1 MSLNSLG
8 VSQLDVKAGAGAGY
22 SWGSMEYSGLGS
34 PANYD
39 VIFGT
44 ATLGAGGTIAFPIT
58 GAVNSAAQAN
68 ACVFEVWLAVG
79 PAVPA
84 AGAATVGAKFS
95 GIAVF
100 AAGPP
105 AVTTVTINALDD
117 TGAAIAAAR
126 NPLGFRIYVPRVGYF

>member
-1 MSLNSLG
+1 
-8 VSQLDVKAGAGAGY
+8 
-22 SWGSMEYSGLGS
+22 MEYSGLGS

-44 ATLGAGGTIAFPIT
+44 ATLGAGGTLAFPIT

-84 AGAATVGAKFS
+84 AGAPTVGAKYS

-100 AAGPP
+100 AAGV
-105 AVTTVTINALDD
+105 ATVTLNALDD

-126 NPLGFRIYVPRVGYF
+126 NPLGFRFYVPRVGYF

>member
-1 MSLNSLG
+1 MSLNALG
-8 VSQLDVKAGAGAGY
+8 VSQFAVKSGTGAGY
-22 SWGSMEYSGLGS
+22 NWGSTEFCGLGS

-58 GAVNSAAQAN
+58 GAVNSALQAN
-68 ACVFEVWLAVG
+68 ACIFEVFLATG

-84 AGAATVGAKFS
+84 AVPATVGAKFS

-105 AVTTVTINALDD
+105 PVVTVTINALDD
-117 TGAAIAAAR
+117 TGAAIAGAR
-126 NPLGFRIYVPRVGYF
+126 NPVAFRIYVPRVGYF